1 MVVVVTLLILT
12 VLILGFTKIYLMY
25 KTKINFF
32 IEGMNRGFS
41 LSEVRTLW
49 TCAEECELE
58 DPVALFISMPSLTN
72 CISRIKAESE
82 ETASPNLQNLLTK
95 LYDFRTKIETEADK
109 KRGLDSTRSLS
120 AGQKIRIVLPGQGVF
135 ASEIVNNGREIVI
148 GIPTKQGQITVG
160 GHEWVG
166 KTISVYLWRTGD
178 AQYVFDTAV
187 NHEGLFLGKPSLF
200 LQHTSNLLRSQK
212 RNAVRAKC
220 HVSADLYILKEKP
233 SDYSIVET
241 KAGYKCILDDIS
253 EKGALVRIGG
263 RGVPNIYIKLQFQIQ
278 GKLVVMFGIVRTVE
292 YSEEKNQS
300 RLHFEC
306 IHIDDVMRNHVLSY
320 VYNILPQKD
329 KELFDAMAYV
339 DEDEKNDG
347 AAGESGAASG
357 GKSVP
362 QPEDSSASETAENT
376 GNGSAGTADDS
387 FSDAG
392 VNRTETEDDI
402 PDKQHY

>member
-1 MVVVVTLLILT
+1 MVVVITLLILT
-12 VLILGFTKIYLMY
+12 VLILGLSKIYLIY

-41 LSEVRTLW
+41 LSETSMLW

-58 DPVALFISMPSLTN
+58 NPVALFVSMPSLTS
-72 CISRIKAESE
+72 CISLIKQKAE
-82 ETASPNLQNLLTK
+82 ETAKPSLQNLLTK

-109 KRGLDSTRSLS
+109 KRGLESTRSLA
-120 AGQKIRIVLPGQGVF
+120 AGQKLRIVFPGKGVF

-148 GIPTKQGQITVG
+148 SIPTKQGQITIAS
-160 GHEWVG
+160 HEWVG

-178 AQYVFDTAV
+178 AQYVFDTSV
-187 NHEGLFLGKPSLF
+187 IHDGLFLGKSSLF

-233 SDYSIVET
+233 SDYSVVET
-241 KAGYKCILDDIS
+241 KAGYKCILGDIS

-263 RGVPNIYIKLQFQIQ
+263 RGVPNIFIKLQFQIQ
-278 GKLVVMFGIVRTVE
+278 GKLVVMFGVVRTVE
-292 YSEEKNQS
+292 YSGEKNQS

-329 KELFDAMAYV
+329 KELFEAMAYV
-339 DEDEKNDG
+339 DEEEQNDTSAQSAG
-347 AAGESGAASG
+347 NSAGENGG
-357 GKSVP
+357 GK
-362 QPEDSSASETAENT
+362 PEERSGSEPEEDAVSGDTMNIPDAE
-376 GNGSAGTADDS
+376 A
-387 FSDAG
+387 
-392 VNRTETEDDI
+392 DI
-402 PDKQHY
+402 PDE